1 MEMEIRDF
9 VGEVTEDLPKFDA
22 RLAVFY
28 QMRRK
33 SPCFSYGDIR
43 RSPLGEMS
51 FNDQL
56 NIR

>member
-1 MEMEIRDF
+1 MIQVEMEIRDF

-33 SPCFSYGDIR
+33 T
-43 RSPLGEMS
+43 PL
-51 FNDQL
+51 L
-56 NIR
+56 